1 MKTLDKYFL
10 RRQANMKRNLK
21 KIFSIFLAVVLLLSS
36 IISFNTES
44 VNAATPKLNKTK
56 ITLAVGKSTN
66 LKVSDTNKKVKWSTS
81 DRTIVTV
88 SEKGRVTG
96 KNVGTAIITA
106 KVGKKNLQCKVT
118 VKVALN
124 RTKAVIAKN
133 DYITLYLQGA
143 VAKSFKSSN
152 KKIATVS
159 KNGKVVGKRKGRATI
174 TVVDTNGKKYICK
187 ITVEDPSLNK
197 TSVTLQV
204 NQNYRLKLNGN
215 TQKISWSSSDESVA
229 YVNSKG
235 QVTAYSE
242 GTAVITAKVGN
253 KKFKCKIKV
262 KAKELPEA
270 TPTPEPTATP
280 TPEPTATP
288 TPEPTATP
296 IIPWYPDYPDPTP
309 EPTATPIPE
318 PTATPIPEPTPTEG
332 PLPKPENPS
341 EADEYYWD
349 NAEEV
354 ISVMDVNESENV
366 PTEAE
371 VTEILKERGFVDSPI
386 TCEYAMDGTYN
397 DEDETT
403 DGSVEK
409 HPMYETYYISADGEV
424 WTVSVINGQII
435 ANPASFN
442 LESELESQLL
452 ISESEKITSY
462 NDESNKFY
470 ETIPK
475 KSAVIV
481 KMVDRIDAE
490 TLDRLTIEEINN
502 L

>member
-1 MKTLDKYFL
+1 MK
-10 RRQANMKRNLK
+10 NLK
-21 KIFSIFLAVVLLLSS
+21 KVLSIFLAIALLVSS
-36 IISFNTES
+36 TAVFNVES
-44 VNAATPKLNKTK
+44 VNAASPKLNKTK
-56 ITLAVGKSTN
+56 ITLVAGKSTN
-66 LKVSDTNKKVKWSTS
+66 LKVSGTNHKVKWSTS
-81 DRTIVTV
+81 DQTVVTV
-88 SEKGRVTG
+88 SNKGKVTG
-96 KNVGTAIITA
+96 KNIGTAIITA
-106 KVGKKNLQCKVT
+106 KVGKQKLQCKVT
-118 VKVALN
+118 VKAALN
-124 RTKAVIAKN
+124 RKKAVIAKN
-133 DYITLYLQGA
+133 DCIKLSLQGA

-174 TVVDTNGKKYICK
+174 TVVDNNGKKYNCK
-187 ITVEDPSLNK
+187 ITVEAPSLNK
-197 TSVTLQV
+197 KSLTLQV

-242 GTAVITAKVGN
+242 GAAVITAKVGN

-270 TPTPEPTATP
+270 TPTPEPTETP

-296 IIPWYPDYPDPTP
+296 IPWYPDYPDPTP

-341 EADEYYWD
+341 EADDYYWD

-366 PTEAE
+366 PTETE
-371 VTEILKERGFVDSPI
+371 VTEILKERGFADYPI

-403 DGSVEK
+403 EGSIEK
-409 HPMYETYYISADGEV
+409 HPMYETYYVSAAGEA
-424 WTVSVINGQII
+424 WIVSVINGQII
-435 ANPASFN
+435 ANPISFN
-442 LESELESQLL
+442 LESELESQIL
-452 ISESEKITSY
+452 ISETERIISY

-481 KMVDRIDAE
+481 KTVERIDAK

>member
-1 MKTLDKYFL
+1 MK
-10 RRQANMKRNLK
+10 NLK
-21 KIFSIFLAVVLLLSS
+21 KVLSIFLAIALLVSS
-36 IISFNTES
+36 TAVFNVES
-44 VNAATPKLNKTK
+44 VNAASPKLNKTK
-56 ITLAVGKSTN
+56 ITLVAGKSTN
-66 LKVSDTNKKVKWSTS
+66 LKVSGTNHKVKWSTS

-88 SEKGRVTG
+88 SNKGKVTG
-96 KNVGTAIITA
+96 KNIGTAIITA
-106 KVGKKNLQCKVT
+106 KVGKQKLQCKVT
-118 VKVALN
+118 VKAALN
-124 RTKAVIAKN
+124 RKKAVIAKN
-133 DYITLYLQGA
+133 DYIKLSLQGA

-159 KNGKVVGKRKGRATI
+159 KNGKVVGKRKGRVTI
-174 TVVDTNGKKYICK
+174 TVMDNNGKKYNCK
-187 ITVEDPSLNK
+187 ITVEDPTLNK
-197 TSVTLQV
+197 KSLTLQV
-204 NQNYRLKLNGN
+204 KQSYGLKLKGN
-215 TQKISWSSSDESVA
+215 TQKISWSSSDKSVVR
-229 YVNSKG
+229 VNSKG
-235 QVTAYSE
+235 RVTAYSE
-242 GTAVITAKVGN
+242 GNVVITAKVGN
-253 KKFKCKIKV
+253 KSFKCKITV
-262 KAKELPEA
+262 KAEKIPEI
-270 TPTPEPTATP
+270 TPTPEPSV
-280 TPEPTATP
+280 EPTATP

-296 IIPWYPDYPDPTP
+296 IPESTTTPTP
-309 EPTATPIPE
+309 EPTVSPTPE
-318 PTATPIPEPTPTEG
+318 PTEG
-332 PLPKPENPS
+332 SLPKPENPS
-341 EADEYYWD
+341 EADDYYWD

-371 VTEILKERGFVDSPI
+371 VTDILKERGFVDFPI

-397 DEDETT
+397 DEDEIT

-409 HPMYETYYISADGEV
+409 HPMYETYYVSAAGEV
-424 WTVSVINGQII
+424 WAVSVINGQII

-452 ISESEKITSY
+452 ISESEKIISY

-481 KMVDRIDAE
+481 KTVDRIDAE